1 MTQVRSIS
9 IGVWLTR
16 GSRHESAE
24 RSGIAHFVEHMLFKG
39 TGTRSAEDIAQAI
52 DSIGG
57 QLDAFTAKEYASYYI
72 KVLDE
77 HLPLALDILSDIV
90 LNPAFTPDD
99 IEREK
104 KVVVEEIKM
113 VEDTPDD
120 LVHEIFTQGF
130 WEDHPLGRP
139 ILGTRETVESFTPE
153 LLREYFRNAYT
164 PSNLIVSAVGN
175 LEHAQRPRSGRGEV
189 RRAQGRPVT
198 WSASRRPPSFPRS
211 RFATRSSSRA
221 TCVSGSSSYPQDHE
235 DRYSS
240 YVLNTL
246 LGGSMS
252 SRLFQNVR
260 EKRGLAYA
268 VFSGLT
274 AYRDAGSFTIYA
286 GCSNDAVGE
295 VIDLVVEELKTVKQT
310 PVPAAELQ
318 RAKDHLKGSLMLS
331 LENTASRM
339 SHLARQEIYFDRQFG
354 LDETLQGV
362 ERVTADDVQ
371 RVAKTCSAAGSLSAT
386 VLGNVNGFAAPAG
399 ATRSRIRVLFPAQ
412 ATESTEKRA
421 RAQRHRPSGSCS
433 GCFSLSSVSPVTES
447 FRDPTLHAPG
457 DGAHLERPATLR
469 DLAARRDG
477 RG

>member
-1 MTQVRSIS
+1 MSNLAITRDVLDNGLRILTERMSQVRSIS

-39 TGTRSAEDIAQAI
+39 TATRTAEEIAQEI

-90 LNPAFTPDD
+90 LNPSFSVED

-130 WEDHPLGRP
+130 WENHPLGRP
-139 ILGTRETVESFTPE
+139 ILGTKDTVESFDAA
-153 LLREYFRNAYT
+153 LLRDYFVNAYA
-164 PSNLIVSAVGN
+164 PRNLIVSAVGN
-175 LEHAQRPRSGRGEV
+175 LDHAHLRDLVAEKFGALQSAAVPEPERAPRVVPKVLIRNKELEQSHVCMGVG
-189 RRAQGRPVT
+189 
-198 WSASRRPPSFPRS
+198 
-211 RFATRSSSRA
+211 
-221 TCVSGSSSYPQDHE
+221 SYPQNHE

-240 YVLNTL
+240 YVLNTM

-268 VFSGLT
+268 VFSGLS

-286 GCSNDAVGE
+286 GCANDAVGQ
-295 VIDLVVEELKTVKQT
+295 VVDLCVDELKAVKQEA
-310 PVPAAELQ
+310 VPPAELK

-331 LENTASRM
+331 LENTSSRM
-339 SHLARQEIYFDRQFG
+339 SHIARQEIYFDRQFG
-354 LDETLQGV
+354 LDETLQGI
-362 ERVTADDVQ
+362 ERVTPEEVQ
-371 RVAKTCSAAGSLSAT
+371 RVAVDLFKNGSLSAT
-386 VLGNVNGFAAPAG
+386 VLGNVNGLEIP
-399 ATRSRIRVLFPAQ
+399 RERLD
-412 ATESTEKRA
+412 
-421 RAQRHRPSGSCS
+421 
-433 GCFSLSSVSPVTES
+433 LS
-447 FRDPTLHAPG
+447 
-457 DGAHLERPATLR
+457 
-469 DLAARRDG
+469 
-477 RG
+477 

>member
-16 GSRHESAE
+16 GSRHETAE
-24 RSGIAHFVEHMLFKG
+24 RGGIAHFVEHMLFKG
-39 TGTRSAEDIAQAI
+39 TTTRSAEDIAQAI

-77 HLPLALDILSDIV
+77 HLPLAIDILSDIV
-90 LNPAFTPDD
+90 MNPAFSADD
-99 IEREK
+99 IQREK

-120 LVHEIFTQGF
+120 LVHELFTQGF
-130 WEDHPLGRP
+130 WADHPLGRP
-139 ILGTRETVESFTPE
+139 ILGTRDTVESFTPD
-153 LLREYFRNAYT
+153 LLGDYFRDAYT
-164 PSNLIVSAVGN
+164 SRNLIISAVGN
-175 LEHAQRPRSGRGEV
+175 LEHAHVRELVDKKFGSVPTVGEPLDEQAPTVAPKILV
-189 RRAQGRPVT
+189 RNKELEQSHLCLGA
-198 WSASRRPPSFPRS
+198 
-211 RFATRSSSRA
+211 
-221 TCVSGSSSYPQDHE
+221 SSYPQNHD
-235 DRYSS
+235 DRYAS

-268 VFSGLT
+268 VFSGLS

-286 GCSNDAVGE
+286 GCSNEAVGE
-295 VIDLVVEELKTVKQT
+295 VIDLVVEELRGVKQAA
-310 PVPAAELQ
+310 VPDAELQ

-354 LDETLQGV
+354 LDETLQGI
-362 ERVTADDVQ
+362 ERVTTKDVQ
-371 RVAKTCSAAGSLSAT
+371 RVAVDLFRGGSLSAT
-386 VLGNVNGFAAPAG
+386 VLGNVNGLQIPPE
-399 ATRSRIRVLFPAQ
+399 RL
-412 ATESTEKRA
+412 
-421 RAQRHRPSGSCS
+421 
-433 GCFSLSSVSPVTES
+433 
-447 FRDPTLHAPG
+447 D
-457 DGAHLERPATLR
+457 LE
-469 DLAARRDG
+469 
-477 RG
+477 